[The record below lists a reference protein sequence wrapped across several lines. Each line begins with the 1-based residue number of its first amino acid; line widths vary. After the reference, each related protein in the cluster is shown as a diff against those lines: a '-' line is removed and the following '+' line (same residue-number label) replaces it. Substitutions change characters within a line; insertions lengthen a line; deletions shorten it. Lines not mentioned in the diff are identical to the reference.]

1 MDCDMD
7 LLFNPILTDTKQS
20 SLVTTI
26 IIGILIGLLI
36 VSAISLFV
44 IKMPFLNEL
53 VHLICAVVIVIFSFR
68 EYGVITWEEWFK
80 YFAIRYFALVIYIDF
95 NQLKVF
101 ETRYDRA
108 TDSFFEIQVDAA
120 FWQKGIIALIIAAVV
135 LFITDGVLPAMIN
148 DLWFSRY
155 TYLGWLGIVL
165 GLPHL
170 FFVGRTIFMLIQGR
184 KQ

>member
-1 MDCDMD
+1 MDI
-7 LLFNPILTDTKQS
+7 LFNPLLTDTSQS

-53 VHLICAVVIVIFSFR
+53 VHLACAVVMVIFSFR
-68 EYGVITWEEWFK
+68 EYGVITWEEWVVF
-80 YFAIRYFALVIYIDF
+80 FAIRYFALVIYIVF

-101 ETRYDRA
+101 ELRYDRS

-120 FWQKGIIALIIAAVV
+120 FWQKEIIALIIASVV
-135 LFITDGVLPAMIN
+135 LFITDGVLPAVLN
-148 DLWFSRY
+148 DLWFSRF
-155 TYLGWLGIVL
+155 TYLGWFAIVL
-165 GLPHL
+165 GVPHL
-170 FFVGRTIFMLIQGR
+170 FFIVRTIISLLQGR
-184 KQ
+184 KG